1 MITPVRPEAEQAA
14 GPLAFA
20 VVLVVVSTHL
30 ASKLGGPPVLVG
42 YAAVTG
48 LVVLLLVPSAT
59 EALHRAPRWVLP
71 TLVAAALTALV
82 AVFAVGVPVSANL
95 VLGVGSD
102 RANAL
107 DVALSELAGGR
118 YPYAATTYLQ
128 NPITPL
134 PGALV
139 LAAPFRF
146 LLGTAAWQNVAW
158 TALLLPVLNGGWRLR
173 PGPTVL
179 WLLTVV
185 YGLEVWREFLIGDDL
200 VTGAVPA
207 LAAVA
212 WTLRVA
218 TPPSLRSPRAA
229 TPPSL
234 RSPRAETAPDG
245 SAPFL
250 TAAAVALGVTTCTRP
265 HLALVVVVVAVAVGL
280 RAGRPR
286 GLFVG
291 VVAAAVW
298 AVLIVPFLLGGLARF
313 SPLHVAA
320 KVTAQRGLSVG
331 IVVIAL
337 GAALLLGVVLWRVRP
352 ASAEAVGWLCAAVM
366 FAPSVLSPAR
376 ALAETGAVW
385 SADLTLGAGAVP
397 FAVWALAVRERARAD
412 ALRGADPVAVA
423 A

>member
-1 MITPVRPEAEQAA
+1 MSRVRRPDAEQAA
-14 GPLAFA
+14 GPLAFV

-30 ASKLGGPPVLVG
+30 SMNLGGPAVVAG
-42 YAAVTG
+42 YTVATG
-48 LVVLLLVPSAT
+48 VAMLLLVPSAT
-59 EALHRAPRWVLP
+59 QALHRAPPWVLP
-71 TLVAAALTALV
+71 ALVAACLTALV
-82 AVFAVGVPVSANL
+82 AVFAVGVPVSADML
-95 VLGVGSD
+95 LGVGSD

-107 DVALSELAGGR
+107 DVALSELAAGR

-185 YGLEVWREFLIGDDL
+185 YGLEVWREFIIGDDL

-212 WTLRVA
+212 WTLRA
-218 TPPSLRSPRAA
+218 ARPGPACSTPV
-229 TPPSL
+229 
-234 RSPRAETAPDG
+234 
-245 SAPFL
+245 L

-265 HLALVVVVVAVAVGL
+265 HLALVVVIVAVAVGL
-280 RAGRPR
+280 AAGRRR
-286 GLFVG
+286 GLLVG
-291 VVAAAVW
+291 GVAAATW

-331 IVVIAL
+331 IVAIAL
-337 GAALLLGVVLWRVRP
+337 GAALLLAVVLWRLRP
-352 ASAEAVGWLCAAVM
+352 ASAEAVGWCCAAVM
-366 FAPSVLSPAR
+366 FAPSVLSLTR
-376 ALAETGAVW
+376 ALVETGAVW

-397 FAVWALAVRERARAD
+397 FAVWALAVRDRAASAAVRGEASV
-412 ALRGADPVAVA
+412 ALA

>member
-1 MITPVRPEAEQAA
+1 MISPVRRPDAEQAA

-20 VVLVVVSTHL
+20 VVLVVVSVHL
-30 ASKLGGPPVLVG
+30 TTNLGGPPVLLG

-82 AVFAVGVPVSANL
+82 AVFAVGVPASADL

-107 DVALSELAGGR
+107 DVALSELAAGR

-212 WTLRVA
+212 WTLR
-218 TPPSLRSPRAA
+218 AA
-229 TPPSL
+229 RPG
-234 RSPRAETAPDG
+234 PDG
-245 SAPFL
+245 SGAVL

-265 HLALVVVVVAVAVGL
+265 HLALVVVIVAVSVGL
-280 RAGRPR
+280 HAGRR
-286 GLFVG
+286 RALLVG
-291 VVAAAVW
+291 GVAAAVW
-298 AVLIVPFLLGGLARF
+298 AVLVVPFLLGGLARF

-337 GAALLLGVVLWRVRP
+337 GAVLLLAALLWHLRP
-352 ASAEAVGWLCAAVM
+352 ASAEAVGWCCAAVM
-366 FAPSVLSPAR
+366 FAPSVLSLAR
-376 ALAETGAVW
+376 ALIETGAVW

-397 FAVWALAVRERARAD
+397 FAVWALAVRDRAATAAGRA
-412 ALRGADPVAVA
+412 AAPVALA

>member
-1 MITPVRPEAEQAA
+1 M
-14 GPLAFA
+14 
-20 VVLVVVSTHL
+20 
-30 ASKLGGPPVLVG
+30 
-42 YAAVTG
+42 
-48 LVVLLLVPSAT
+48 
-59 EALHRAPRWVLP
+59 
-71 TLVAAALTALV
+71 
-82 AVFAVGVPVSANL
+82 
-95 VLGVGSD
+95 
-102 RANAL
+102 
-107 DVALSELAGGR
+107 
-118 YPYAATTYLQ
+118 
-128 NPITPL
+128 
-134 PGALV
+134 

-212 WTLRVA
+212 WTLR
-218 TPPSLRSPRAA
+218 PPLRRRSARPG
-229 TPPSL
+229 PSGA
-234 RSPRAETAPDG
+234 RG

-280 RAGRPR
+280 RAGRRR

-298 AVLIVPFLLGGLARF
+298 AVLVVPFLLGGLARF

-320 KVTAQRGLSVG
+320 KVTAQRGSRWG
-331 IVVIAL
+331 SSCIAL

>member
-71 TLVAAALTALV
+71 TLVAAALTVLV

-107 DVALSELAGGR
+107 DVALSELAAGR

-212 WTLRVA
+212 WTLR
-218 TPPSLRSPRAA
+218 AA

-234 RSPRAETAPDG
+234 RSPRAEPAPDG

-280 RAGRPR
+280 RAGRRR

-337 GAALLLGVVLWRVRP
+337 GAALLLGAVLWRVRP

-366 FAPSVLSPAR
+366 FAPSVLSLAR

>member
-1 MITPVRPEAEQAA
+1 M
-14 GPLAFA
+14 
-20 VVLVVVSTHL
+20 
-30 ASKLGGPPVLVG
+30 
-42 YAAVTG
+42 
-48 LVVLLLVPSAT
+48 
-59 EALHRAPRWVLP
+59 
-71 TLVAAALTALV
+71 
-82 AVFAVGVPVSANL
+82 
-95 VLGVGSD
+95 
-102 RANAL
+102 
-107 DVALSELAGGR
+107 ALSELAGGR

-218 TPPSLRSPRAA
+218 TPPSVRSPGAD
-229 TPPSL
+229 
-234 RSPRAETAPDG
+234 TASDG

-280 RAGRPR
+280 RAGRRR

-298 AVLIVPFLLGGLARF
+298 AVLVVPFLLGGLARF

-337 GAALLLGVVLWRVRP
+337 GAALLLGAVLWRVRP

-412 ALRGADPVAVA
+412 ALRAADPVAVA